1 MIERPI
7 PKEIK
12 DFKEKIVFGLTVRQL
27 ISTIITLG
35 ICVPTYIFG
44 RPYLGDDIASWVCIL
59 VGVPSIAFGFFQKN
73 GMVFEKYICAI
84 LKSSVLLPTQR
95 KYRSE
100 NFFEE
105 LEKKEMM
112 EMKKSKTSGKPKT
125 KGDERS
131 TILAKKTK
139 KKEEQNSAPENS
151 QKKEEKVKKSKKNEL
166 EQDKIDKKKLKQ
178 MEATMK
184 RRRRAKSKLPKTT
197 QHTIPYVADYDNGL
211 IEIEPNVYSK
221 CIDFSDVNYQ
231 VARID
236 DQINIFC
243 KWGECLNYFSP
254 EVDMSYTINNK
265 PINAMDLLN
274 EIKIKPLEGHEE
286 DTEEFNTMIQRQFMI
301 GRNDIQKEKYMTI
314 TIHAESPYEAM
325 QKFSKIENEVI
336 MNLARTGSVAKV
348 QSTERRLSILH
359 DFFRPNNVGELQLD
373 WDNIKSQGISSKD
386 FIAPSG
392 MFFKRDCFKIDDV
405 WYRCV
410 FINNLPSTLV
420 DKILHDLT
428 DYSFP
433 MMCTVS
439 VKALEMDKAIR
450 LVKRQITGM
459 EAMKIDAQKKAVRA
473 GYDPELSISHEL
485 RLSLEEAEK
494 LLENIQ
500 SQNQKMFYSTICLI
514 FSGSTLQELEENQL
528 LLNGVARQY
537 LCQMQILKYQQ
548 EDAMKQILPL
558 GHDVLS
564 LKRTLT
570 TESLGVF
577 IPFTSQE
584 LNDKNGVYF
593 SLNSITKNLIRV
605 NRKKLNNPN
614 GFILGESGSGK
625 SFAVKKEVLAT
636 YLSLPEKNI
645 FIIDPEKEYVR
656 LVEKLGGQVIKV
668 GVGSDTHI
676 NICDMDKNYSTE
688 GDPVAEKVDFLL
700 SVCECMARGLTAS
713 QQSIIDHVT
722 ELIYR
727 DYLQDFDDE
736 KLPTFET
743 FYKKIMEQDEP
754 QAKELGLS
762 LRTYATG
769 SLSIF
774 AKKTNVNL
782 NNRLICFDI
791 SSLGTNLQ
799 NVGLLV
805 VSELIWNKLVANRN
819 KISTSVY
826 IDEFHLMFKNPT
838 SENFAEQLFARIRK
852 YGGDV
857 TGITQN
863 VDTLL
868 QSEKARGMLGNSLFT
883 VMLSQ
888 SDTNRKI
895 LADMFSIGDEQLS
908 YITNA
913 DKGTGLIRAGGVIVP
928 FGDEF
933 PKDINLYRYMT
944 SNPDEIREFDRIEEE
959 KRKQDEKKKA
969 IERKRQSLDEL

>member
-12 DFKEKIVFGLTVRQL
+12 DFKEKVVFGLTIRQL
-27 ISTIITLG
+27 VATIITLG
-35 ICVPTYIFG
+35 ICIPTYVLG
-44 RPYLGDDIASWVCIL
+44 RPYVGDEVASWACIL
-59 VGVPSIAFGFFQKN
+59 VGVPSIAFGFFSKN
-73 GMVFEKYICAI
+73 GMTFEKYVGAI
-84 LKSSVLLPTQR
+84 VKSSVILPTQR
-95 KYRSE
+95 KYKTE

-105 LEKKEMM
+105 LEKEEAKTNKEGK
-112 EMKKSKTSGKPKT
+112 ERSLTKKNKKETKDEHALEGVKGKEKKE
-125 KGDERS
+125 KGKKEKDER
-131 TILAKKTK
+131 KK
-139 KKEEQNSAPENS
+139 
-151 QKKEEKVKKSKKNEL
+151 EL
-166 EQDKIDKKKLKQ
+166 EQEKIDKKKLKQ
-178 MEATMK
+178 MEANMK

-197 QHTIPYVADYDNGL
+197 QQTIPYIADYDNGL

-231 VARID
+231 IARLD

-243 KWGECLNYFSP
+243 KWGECLNYFSS
-254 EVDMSYTINNK
+254 EVDMSYTISNK
-265 PINAMDLLN
+265 PINAMELLN
-274 EIKIKPLEGHEE
+274 EIKIRPLEGHEE
-286 DTEEFNTMIQRQFMI
+286 DTEEFNMMLQRQFMI
-301 GRNDIQKEKYMTI
+301 GRNDIQKEKYMTL
-314 TIHAESPYEAM
+314 TIRAESPYEAM

-336 MNLARTGSVAKV
+336 LNLARMGSVAKV

-359 DFFRPNNVGELQLD
+359 DFFRPKNIGELHLD
-373 WDNIKSQGISSKD
+373 WENIKSQGISSKD

-392 MFFKRDCFKIDDV
+392 MYFKRDCFKIDDV
-405 WYRCV
+405 WHRCV
-410 FINNLPSTLV
+410 FLNNLPSSLV

-428 DYSFP
+428 DFSFP

-459 EAMKIDAQKKAVRA
+459 EANKIDAQKKAVRA

-485 RLSLEEAEK
+485 RLSLEEAER
-494 LLENIQ
+494 LLENLQ
-500 SQNQKMFYSTICLI
+500 SQNQKMFYTTISII
-514 FSGSTLQELEENQL
+514 FSGNTMQELEENQL
-528 LLNGVARQY
+528 LINGVARQY

-548 EDAMKQILPL
+548 EDALKQVLPL
-558 GHDVLS
+558 GHDILP

-593 SLNSITKNLIRV
+593 SLNSITKNMIRV

-625 SFAVKKEVLAT
+625 SFAVKKEILAT
-636 YLSLPEKNI
+636 YLSLPDKNI
-645 FIIDPEKEYVR
+645 YIIDPEKEYVR
-656 LVEKLGGQVIKV
+656 FVEKLGGQVIKV
-668 GVGSDTHI
+668 GVGSDTYI
-676 NICDMDKNYSTE
+676 NICDMDKNYSSE

-700 SVCECMARGLTAS
+700 SVCECMARGLSAS

-722 ELIYR
+722 GLIYR
-727 DYLQDFDDE
+727 DYLQDYDDE

-743 FYKKIMEQDEP
+743 FYQTLMEQEEQ
-754 QAKELGLS
+754 QAKDLGLS

-799 NVGLLV
+799 SVGLLV

-819 KISTSVY
+819 KISTSIY

-868 QSEKARGMLGNSLFT
+868 QSEKARGMLGNSLYT

-888 SDTNRKI
+888 SDVNRKI
-895 LADMFSIGDEQLS
+895 LAEMFSIGDEQLS
-908 YITNA
+908 FITNA
-913 DKGTGLIRAGGVIVP
+913 DKGTGLVRAGGVIVP

-933 PKDINLYRYMT
+933 PKDIKLYRYMT
-944 SNPDEIREFDRIEEE
+944 SNPDEIKEFNKIEEE
-959 KRKQDEKKKA
+959 ERRRDEKRRA
-969 IERKRQSLDEL
+969 IEHKRQSLEGES

>member
-12 DFKEKIVFGLTVRQL
+12 EFKEKIVFGLTLRQL
-27 ISTIITLG
+27 IATILTFM

-59 VGVPSIAFGFFQKN
+59 VGVPTIAFGFFKIN
-73 GMVFEKYICAI
+73 GMVFEQYAYAI
-84 LKSSVLLPTQR
+84 IKSTLLVPTHR
-95 KYRSE
+95 KYKTE

-105 LEKKEMM
+105 LEKKEMK
-112 EMKKSKTSGKPKT
+112 EMRSHKKMKP
-125 KGDERS
+125 E
-131 TILAKKTK
+131 
-139 KKEEQNSAPENS
+139 PEKMSNKLS
-151 QKKEEKVKKSKKNEL
+151 EK
-166 EQDKIDKKKLKQ
+166 EQDRIDRKKLKQ
-178 MEATMK
+178 IEATMK
-184 RRRRAKSKLPKTT
+184 RRRKAKSKLPKTA
-197 QHTIPYVADYDNGL
+197 QQTIPYVADYENGL
-211 IEIEPNVYSK
+211 IEIEPGVYSK

-231 VARID
+231 VARME

-243 KWGECLNYFSP
+243 KWGECLNYFDADI
-254 EVDMSYTINNK
+254 DMSYTINNK
-265 PINAMDLLN
+265 PVDAGNLLG
-274 EIKIKPLEGHEE
+274 EIKIKPIEGHEE
-286 DTEEFNTMIQRQFMI
+286 DTEEFNTMLQRQFMI
-301 GRNDIQKEKYMTI
+301 GRNDIQKEKYLTL

-325 QKFSKIENEVI
+325 QKFAKIENEVI
-336 MNLARTGSVAKV
+336 MNLARTGSTAKV
-348 QSTERRLSILH
+348 QSTERRLLILH
-359 DFFRPNNVGELQLD
+359 DFFRPNNLGELHLD
-373 WDNIKSQGISSKD
+373 WNNIKNQGISSKD
-386 FIAPSG
+386 FIAPG
-392 MFFKRDCFKIDDV
+392 GIYFKRDCFKIDDV
-405 WYRCV
+405 WYRCA
-410 FINNLPSTLV
+410 ILNNLPTTLL
-420 DKILHDLT
+420 DKILYDLT

-433 MMCTVS
+433 MWCTVS

-459 EAMKIDAQKKAVRA
+459 EANKIDAQKKAVRA
-473 GYDPELSISHEL
+473 GFDPELSISHEL

-500 SQNQKMFYSTICLI
+500 SQNQKMFYVTICI
-514 FSGSTLQELEENQL
+514 MYSGATLQELEENQL
-528 LLNGVARQY
+528 VLNSVARRY
-537 LCQMQILKYQQ
+537 LCELTILKYQQ

-558 GHDVLS
+558 GHNILPTR
-564 LKRTLT
+564 RTLT

-584 LNDKNGVYF
+584 LNDKNGVYY

-625 SFAVKKEVLAT
+625 SFTVKKELLAT
-636 YLSLPEKNI
+636 YLSLPDENI
-645 FIIDPEKEYVR
+645 FIIDPEREYVR
-656 LVEKLGGQVIKV
+656 LVEKLGGQVVKV
-668 GVGSDTHI
+668 GVGSDTYI

-688 GDPVAEKVDFLL
+688 GDPIAEKVDFLL
-700 SVCECMARGLTAS
+700 SICECMARGLSAT
-713 QQSIIDHVT
+713 QQSIIDHVAG
-722 ELIYR
+722 LIYR
-727 DYLQDFDDE
+727 DYLQDYDE
-736 KLPTFET
+736 GKLPTFET
-743 FYKKIMEQDEP
+743 FYETIMDQDEP
-754 QAKELGLS
+754 QAKDLGLS

-782 NNRLICFDI
+782 SNRLICFDI
-791 SSLGTNLQ
+791 SSLGANLQ

-852 YGGDV
+852 YGGKV

-863 VDTLL
+863 VDTML

-895 LADMFSIGDEQLS
+895 LAEMFSIGEEQLS

-913 DKGTGLIRAGGVIVP
+913 DRGTGLIRAGGVIVP

-933 PKDINLYRYMT
+933 PKDIKLYRYMT
-944 SNPDEIREFDRIEEE
+944 SNPDEIKEFDRLEKEEQKKEE
-959 KRKQDEKKKA
+959 KRKL
-969 IERKRQSLDEL
+969 QSVPRRE